1 VKGDAVADVEVV
13 EQPRPAT
20 RPRLGR
26 TALHLS
32 DAHRSAIPLL
42 LAIVVLG
49 VVGTHGSSDFLT
61 TRNLQNLLEQM
72 AVLGVLAVGQTFL
85 MVAGLLDLSVGSA
98 ATLVTV
104 VLARLLVHGHNEYW
118 SIVICLGLGLLIGVI
133 TGVTVAVTRVAPF
146 ILTLGG
152 LSILASISLILSG
165 QQPIPTG
172 LVLSSLDVNTW
183 LGIPLPG
190 WCFAA
195 TLVLGA
201 IILRYTRLGRNAY
214 AIGSNEE
221 ASYLSGVSVGW
232 VKIGLYALNGLAVG
246 LAGILLVA
254 RLGAGDPTA
263 GSGLELQAIAAVV
276 LGGASLAGGRGT
288 MIGTFLGV
296 FLLEEISNALTL
308 SGVRSFYQQMVLGGV
323 LVIAVIATTVFER
336 RRQSGLKLRDQ
347 LVRSVRRRPR

>member
-1 VKGDAVADVEVV
+1 MKGDATADIVE
-13 EQPRPAT
+13 ERRRA
-20 RPRLGR
+20 GR
-26 TALHLS
+26 SSLRAVSIHLS
-32 DAHRSAIPLL
+32 DAHRSTIPLV
-42 LAIVVLG
+42 LAILALG
-49 VVGTHGSSDFLT
+49 VVGANGSSGFLT
-61 TRNLQNLLEQM
+61 AQNLQNLLEQM
-72 AVLGVLAVGQTFL
+72 AVLGVLSVGQTFL
-85 MVAGLLDLSVGSA
+85 MAAGLLDLSVGSA
-98 ATLVTV
+98 STLITV
-104 VLARLLVHGHNEYW
+104 VLAKLLINGHGEYW
-118 SIVICLGLGLLIGVI
+118 SIVISLGLGLLIGLI

-152 LSILASISLILSG
+152 LSVLASISLILSG

-172 LVLSSLDVNTW
+172 LALSSLDVNTW
-183 LGIPLPG
+183 LGVPLPG

-221 ASYLSGVSVGW
+221 ASYLSGVSIAS

-263 GSGLELQAIAAVV
+263 GSGLELQVIAAVV
-276 LGGASLAGGRGT
+276 LGGASLGGGRGT
-288 MIGTFLGV
+288 MVGTFLGV

-323 LVIAVIATTVFER
+323 LIIAVITTTVFER

-347 LVRSVRRRPR
+347 FLRLKRRSPR